1 MPHFYPSISPE
12 LRDWALRQSV
22 FFVASAPLRGKHV
35 NLSPKGLPDASFAI
49 LSPNEAAYI
58 DATGSGSETISHL
71 RENGRIT
78 VLFCSFDAAPRILR
92 FFCNGSVI
100 EWDQPE
106 FPNYLERMGNK
117 KVLGARAII
126 RLDVYKVQ
134 TSCGY
139 GVPQLALALDPET
152 HEPKPYLKDR
162 ETLVHSV
169 RNKVEKN
176 QLRSYQQQWNVRSL
190 DGLPGLWSAI
200 KDNGRSVWV
209 GRARNWLRHH
219 GEEIEMVKTS
229 LLCLFFA
236 MTVLRYMGVSGWLS
250 LYDSYLSFEAGLM
263 QHMKNVGVGYAVF
276 LEA

>member
-1 MPHFYPSISPE
+1 MPKFYPSISPD

-49 LSPNEAAYI
+49 LGPNEAAYI
-58 DATGSGSETISHL
+58 DATGSGNETICHL

-92 FFCNGSVI
+92 FFCTGSVI
-100 EWDQPE
+100 EWNQPE
-106 FPNYLERMGNK
+106 FATYLERMGNK
-117 KVLGARAII
+117 SVIGARAII

-134 TSCGY
+134 TSCGF
-139 GVPQLALALDPET
+139 GVPQLALKLDPET

-162 ETLVHSV
+162 ETLGHFAS
-169 RNKVEKN
+169 KTVEKG
-176 QLRSYQQQWNVRSL
+176 QLRSYQRQWNASSL

-200 KDNGRSVWV
+200 GDNGEYVWV
-209 GRARNWLRHH
+209 GRVRNWLHRHE
-219 GEEIEMVKTS
+219 EEIEVVKTS

-236 MTVLRYMGVSGWLS
+236 MTVLCWMG
-250 LYDSYLSFEAGLM
+250 YD
-263 QHMKNVGVGYAVF
+263 
-276 LEA
+276 

>member
-1 MPHFYPSISPE
+1 MPKFYTSISPE

-49 LSPNEAAYI
+49 LGPNEAAYI
-58 DATGSGSETISHL
+58 DATGSGNETICHL

-92 FFCNGSVI
+92 LFCTGSVI
-100 EWDQPE
+100 EWNQPE
-106 FPNYLERMGNK
+106 FATYLERMGNK
-117 KVLGARAII
+117 SVIGARAII
-126 RLDVYKVQ
+126 QLDVYKVQ

-139 GVPQLALALDPET
+139 GVPQLALKPDPET

-162 ETLVHSV
+162 ETLGHFAS
-169 RNKVEKN
+169 KTVEKG
-176 QLRSYQQQWNVRSL
+176 QLRSYQQQWNANSL

-200 KDNGRSVWV
+200 RDNGEYVWV
-209 GRARNWLRHH
+209 GRARNWFRRHE
-219 GEEIEMVKTS
+219 EEIEVVKTS

-236 MTVLRYMGVSGWLS
+236 MTVLRWMG
-250 LYDSYLSFEAGLM
+250 YDW
-263 QHMKNVGVGYAVF
+263 
-276 LEA
+276 